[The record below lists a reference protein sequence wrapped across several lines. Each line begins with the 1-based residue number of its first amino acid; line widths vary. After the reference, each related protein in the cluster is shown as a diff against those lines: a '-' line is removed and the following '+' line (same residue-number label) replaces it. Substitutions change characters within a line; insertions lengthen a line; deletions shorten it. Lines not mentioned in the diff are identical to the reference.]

1 MNLNKEIYTT
11 REVARLLDLSPDAI
25 REAIRAGKLKA
36 EKFSRDYVI
45 TRKDLADYLEY
56 RERRDHG
63 KH

>member
-1 MNLNKEIYTT
+1 MNLDKEIYTT

-45 TRKDLADYLEY
+45 TRKGLADYLEY

>member
-1 MNLNKEIYTT
+1 MNLDKQIYTT

-36 EKFSRDYVI
+36 EKFSRDYII

-56 RERRDHG
+56 RERRG
-63 KH
+63 NGNK